1 MKRRSFL
8 INCSAISLVSTVS
21 PRVAFT
27 ASNPTLLTSFSI
39 LQDIVRQIA
48 PPHFSVETLVPANSD
63 AHVFNPKPGDARLVR
78 DADLIFFNGLG
89 FEGWLTRL
97 TQAAGYKGKTI
108 QTSTTISARKTAGQ
122 IDPHAWQNLANG
134 VAYAQVIRDAL
145 LAHYPEYR
153 SEITSK
159 SQLYIDLLK
168 TTHDSIV
175 ASFSKIPVN
184 QRKIVTSHDAFS
196 YFGEAY
202 GLEFMAPQGWSTHS
216 APSAASI
223 ARLIRQIKRQN
234 IKAVFLEN
242 ISDSR
247 QIEQIARETGAKLGG
262 TLYSDALSETGGAA
276 ATYLDMFKHN
286 SSTIL
291 NALLS

>member
-1 MKRRSFL
+1 MKRRNFL
-8 INCSAISLVSTVS
+8 INCSAISVVSAAW
-21 PRVAFT
+21 PRLAFT
-27 ASNPTLLTSFSI
+27 TSNPKLLTSFSI

-48 PPHFSVETLVPANSD
+48 PAHFNVETLVPANAD

-97 TQAAGYKGKTI
+97 TQAAGYKGKVI
-108 QTSTTISARKTAGQ
+108 QTSTTVNHREANGR

-134 VAYAQVIRDAL
+134 VAYAQVIRDTLTAQ
-145 LAHYPEYR
+145 YPEYR
-153 SEITSK
+153 SEIALR
-159 SQLYIDLLK
+159 SQIYIDLLND
-168 TTHDSIV
+168 THNNIV
-175 ASFSKIPVN
+175 ASFSKIPTD
-184 QRKIVTSHDAFS
+184 RKKVITSHDAFS

-202 GLEFMAPQGWSTHS
+202 GLEFMAAQGWSTHS
-216 APSAASI
+216 APSAISI
-223 ARLIRQIKRQN
+223 ARLIRLIKQQN

-242 ISDSR
+242 INDSR
-247 QIEQIARETGAKLGG
+247 QIEQIARETGAQVGG
-262 TLYSDALSETGGAA
+262 TLYSDALSEAGGPA

-291 NALLS
+291 DTLQA